1 MKCAVLCKLA
11 LAIVALASVA
21 GSHMPS
27 GDVTSIDLAINY
39 VEGTVLQDRDAYQV
53 SAYLTVVDQDGTSIE
68 ELEVEDFSATEDA
81 QAVTLESLDPVAE
94 DTPIHVAM
102 VMDASHS
109 MTGDKITTARMEA
122 SQLIAD
128 LSDQSLVGLV
138 TFGDAA
144 EVVNSFTANQ
154 ADVLAGIA
162 NIEIPEG
169 AGSCLYDGIYEAV
182 KMTASLQ
189 TGRRAVV
196 VLTDGEDEKRNGDP
210 CSAHTSDDIITLATS
225 AGTITPVF
233 VIGLSTRVDEED
245 LKRIAAMTGGLF
257 SNPETYEDLDEAF
270 GQLTDQLNKQYVL
283 RYVSTTATGA
293 HTLAVEIKYKEDDDA
308 EEKQDN
314 DTRQFLLPTL
324 PVRAKIISPVEGQTF
339 SGSTTIEASVSPGS
353 WEVNRV
359 DFIANDVVVYSS
371 ASAPYQYTLDLTS
384 YESGPLSI
392 AVLAYGPDGA
402 ELASASTSVT
412 VEALTFTDKL
422 TAIFEQALA
431 GEQEAV
437 RQVALWGG
445 GALAVIAVLGILIGI
460 SAARRRKQARAQ
472 AQIWDGAS
480 TQSFNLPD
488 AKPAQPSPAVAASP
502 AGVRGVLVVEK
513 SDDAAMI
520 GQRFE
525 IVNEVTN
532 LGRSADNDV
541 MFPKDTPISRRHA
554 QIIARA
560 GGLYLDEIATR
571 DDTGQMKRPTYG
583 TFVNGQRVE
592 QEPVLLKNGDEIQLG
607 ARAIVRLESSA
618 SPSPE
623 DEKTHLGFDPET
635 EATKLV
641 VKKN

>member
-1 MKCAVLCKLA
+1 MKCTVLCKLMLV
-11 LAIVALASVA
+11 LAVLASAA
-21 GSHMPS
+21 GNPMPRA
-27 GDVTSIDLAINY
+27 DVTSIDLAISY
-39 VEGTVLQDRDAYQV
+39 VEGTVLQDRDAYDI
-53 SAYLTVVDQDGTSIE
+53 SAYLMVVDQDGTPIE

-81 QAVTLESLDPVAE
+81 QSVTLESLEPVAE
-94 DTPIHVAM
+94 ELPIHVAM

-138 TFGDAA
+138 TFGDGA
-144 EVVNSFTANQ
+144 EVVSSFTANQ

-196 VLTDGEDEKRNGDP
+196 VLADGEDEKRNGDP
-210 CSAHTSDDIITLATS
+210 CSAHTSDDIITLATT
-225 AGTITPVF
+225 AGTITPIF

-270 GQLTDQLNKQYVL
+270 NLLTDQLNKQYVL

-308 EEKQDN
+308 TEMQDN

-324 PVRAKIISPVEGQTF
+324 PVRVKIISPAEGQTV
-339 SGSTTIEASVSPGS
+339 SGSAIIEAAVSPGS
-353 WEVNRV
+353 WQVSRV
-359 DFIANDVVVYSS
+359 DFVVNDVV
-371 ASAPYQYTLDLTS
+371 AWTGMSAPYQHTLDLAS

-412 VEALTFTDKL
+412 VEALTVIDEATTL
-422 TAIFEQALA
+422 FERALA
-431 GEQEAV
+431 GEKEAV

-445 GALAVIAVLGILIGI
+445 GALAVIAVLAIIIGVA
-460 SAARRRKQARAQ
+460 SARRRKQARAQ
-472 AQIWDGAS
+472 AQVWDGAS
-480 TQSFNLPD
+480 TQSFNVKE
-488 AKPAQPSPAVAASP
+488 AQPAQPVPIATAASP
-502 AGVRGVLVVEK
+502 GVRGVLIVEK
-513 SDDAAMI
+513 SDDEAVI

-541 MFPKDTPISRRHA
+541 MFPKDTPVSRRHA
-554 QIIARA
+554 QITVRA
-560 GGLYLDEIATR
+560 GGLYLSEVASVDES
-571 DDTGQMKRPTYG
+571 GQMKRSTYG

-592 QEPVLLKNGDEIQLG
+592 QEPVLLKNGDQIQLG
-607 ARAIVRLESSA
+607 ARAILRLETSQP
-618 SPSPE
+618 PSPE
-623 DEKTHLGFDPET
+623 DEKTHLGFVSET

-641 VKKN
+641 VKKK